1 MKKINNN
8 QGMTII
14 EILVS
19 ITLISMVVI
28 FLMLLISDVKSDS
41 NLAKD
46 KLTANYNRTI
56 IIKTIQDDLKQYE
69 VKQIKLIH
77 GAGNSNQIHFTF
89 GDGHTTI
96 MKKLTV
102 NEDSIEYKNEGNNKS
117 EKWLLSLKDAKYDG
131 NNLLLCKYTIAYE
144 GTNSGTFVKIII
156 PTDLSNTIY
165 KDTSL
170 DLDIELSYYTS
181 QIDVVD
187 GESLDGCN

>member
-41 NLAKD
+41 NLAKA

-56 IIKTIQDDLKQYE
+56 IIKTIQDDLRQYE
-69 VKQIKLIH
+69 VKRIFLVP
-77 GAGNSNQIHFTF
+77 GVGNTNQIHFTF
-89 GDGHTTI
+89 NDGNLE
-96 MKKLTV
+96 KKLTV
-102 NEDSIEYKNEGNNKS
+102 NDDSIEYKNEGNSKS

-131 NNLLLCKYTIAYE
+131 NNLLLCKYTKIYE
-144 GTNSGTFVKIII
+144 GTNSGTFVKIVI
-156 PTDLSNTIY
+156 PADLSNTIY

>member
-1 MKKINNN
+1 MKKINSR

-28 FLMLLISDVKSDS
+28 FLMLLITDVKSDS

-56 IIKTIQDDLKQYE
+56 IIKTIQDDLRLYE
-69 VKQIKLIH
+69 VKKIMLIP
-77 GAGNSNQIHFTF
+77 GDPNKIHFIF
-89 GDGHTTI
+89 NDGNTNI
-96 MKKLTV
+96 MKQLTV

-117 EKWLLSLKDAKYDG
+117 EKWLLSLKDAKYDA
-131 NNLLLCKYTIAYE
+131 NKLLLCKYTKLYE

-170 DLDIELSYYTS
+170 NLDIELSYYTS
-181 QIDVVD
+181 KIDIVE
-187 GESLDGCN
+187 GESIDGCN